1 MKQVHDEEEERA
13 INADTQQDNTDLQTL
28 QSETRKVLASLRD
41 EENNKQD
48 NEQQLARQRSS
59 AAALAVANFE
69 AETQQEQ
76 KNQSRGL
83 SV

>member
-48 NEQQLARQRSS
+48 NEQQLER
-59 AAALAVANFE
+59 
-69 AETQQEQ
+69 
-76 KNQSRGL
+76 
-83 SV
+83 